1 MLKVTPNFLRPG
13 TGTSAPA
20 EPYHNEKAV
29 SYQSEEDGTSMA
41 DFEASPKGRRVAGQ
55 YRAGIDKLEG
65 FPARQRDARA

>member
-41 DFEASPKGRRVAGQ
+41 DFEASPKAAGW
-55 YRAGIDKLEG
+55 RGSIA
-65 FPARQRDARA
+65 PASTS